1 MVKVAKFITVGM
13 VVTIFGYGLY
23 ILLVQS
29 GFHYQFA
36 LALDYIFGVFIG
48 YILNRY
54 WTFASSKKNRL
65 SFIKYVMIY
74 IGIYFSNVVLL
85 SIVVEMTTFGPIFGQ
100 FISLGVVTL
109 LSYLVQNNWV
119 FKES

>member
-100 FISLGVVTL
+100 FISLGIVPQQIKTTI
-109 LSYLVQNNWV
+109 
-119 FKES
+119 